1 LSTFMLD
8 LTMNSHVRAGVDQH
22 PARGAS
28 WETFVVEDILRRE
41 AVAHPDS
48 QAYFWRTAAG
58 AEVDLVIER
67 ADRRVAVEAKTARGG
82 SARAVRT
89 LREALPDIDASR
101 AWIVDQASGIERLAD
116 NIARGGFQDLLEGV
130 PE

>member
-1 LSTFMLD
+1 MLD
-8 LTMNSHVRAGVDQH
+8 LTMNSHLRAGVDQH

-41 AVAHPDS
+41 AVAHPNS

-58 AEVDLVIER
+58 AEVDLV
-67 ADRRVAVEAKTARGG
+67 
-82 SARAVRT
+82 
-89 LREALPDIDASR
+89 
-101 AWIVDQASGIERLAD
+101 IERLAD